1 MKLLIILPNL
11 LLIAISG
18 INLFNELS
26 VAQMNKNLSVIVLH
40 ASVLIMCVVFVA
52 LIVKS
57 MFKVVEVEDTGYVE
71 NTPEYEELGLR
82 HTIQL

>member
-52 LIVKS
+52 LVVKS
-57 MFKVVEVEDTGYVE
+57 MFKVVEVEDASYVE
-71 NTPEYEELGLR
+71 STPDYEELGLR

>member
-26 VAQMNKNLSVIVLH
+26 VVQMNKNLSVIVLH
-40 ASVLIMCVVFVA
+40 ASVLIVCVVFIA
-52 LIVKS
+52 LVVKS
-57 MFKVVEVEDTGYVE
+57 MFKVIEVEDTSYAE
-71 NTPEYEELGLR
+71 STPEYDEVSLR
-82 HTIQL
+82 HTVHL

>member
-40 ASVLIMCVVFVA
+40 ASVLVMCVVFVA
-52 LIVKS
+52 LVVKS
-57 MFKVVEVEDTGYVE
+57 MFKVVEVEDTGYAE
-71 NTPEYEELGLR
+71 STPEYKQLSLR
-82 HTIQL
+82 HTVHL